1 MKSVVRPVAKSAEK
15 PVAEAAPGSSS
26 GRSVV
31 LGTAGHIDHG
41 KTALVLA
48 LTGTDTDRLPEEK
61 SRGITI
67 DLGFA
72 ALSLTD
78 ARGSRFD
85 LSLIDVP
92 GHHAFIRNM
101 LAGAGGI
108 DCVLLV
114 VAADEGVKA
123 QTVEHLTLCA
133 LLGIERGV
141 VALTKADAVSVERLR
156 EARAEV
162 RELVRGTFLAGAP
175 VVATSAV
182 TRAGIAELKAAL
194 AETAAAVPER
204 SRERVPRLPLDR
216 AFTVK
221 GFGTVVTGTLQA
233 GSLRAGSSYV
243 LEPGGR
249 AVRVRGVQVHGA
261 ARAAVQAPNRVA
273 LNLAGVEVAKVHR
286 GDTVVAADTLRAVT
300 VVDAVLSPVPGAPAL
315 RHRSRVRVHAFA
327 AESPATLLLY
337 DDAAAG
343 KREAGD
349 AVLGRLRLAKGMVLA
364 PGDRFVVRGNSPA
377 VTIAG
382 GRVLDAQPLPRQRRA
397 ATRVW
402 LEAVRT
408 ADEAGQL
415 LLRIARRE
423 VRGSGLPAL
432 VAETGLTAET
442 LRRLLGPLVVAG
454 EVVGAGEGAHLL
466 TAEALKR
473 AMGSVLG
480 EVTRAKAAVAAP
492 ALRSRTRLEDWVFQ
506 LAARGLERR
515 KQLAATPAGWAVP
528 VAAGAEAPMGDPR
541 LAAVEALYRQ
551 AGLAS
556 PILSEAAAAL
566 RMDPKQLPGLLTEL
580 LRAKKLVRLGADNLL
595 MHADAI
601 AALTAELG
609 KRRGGTIDVAGFKA
623 LTGLTRKH
631 AIPLLE
637 YLDGVRV
644 TRNVGG
650 VRTVL

>member
-1 MKSVVRPVAKSAEK
+1 MKSAVTPAVKS
-15 PVAEAAPGSSS
+15 PTPEALQEPGSA
-26 GRSVV
+26 RSVV

-78 ARGSRFD
+78 ARGNRFD

-108 DCVLLV
+108 DCVMLA

-123 QTVEHLTLCA
+123 QTIEHLTICG
-133 LLGIERGV
+133 LLGIERGLV
-141 VALTKADAVSVERLR
+141 VLTKVDAVGAERLA

-162 RELVRGTFLAGAP
+162 GRLVAGTFLEGAP

-182 TRAGIAELKAAL
+182 TRAGIAELKAEL
-194 AETAAAVPER
+194 VRLAAAVPER
-204 SRERVPRLPLDR
+204 SRERVARLPLDR

-233 GSLRAGSSYV
+233 GSLRAGASYV
-243 LEPGGR
+243 LEPGSR
-249 AVRVRGVQVHGA
+249 TVRVRGVQVHGA
-261 ARAAVQAPNRVA
+261 ARAEVEAPNRVA
-273 LNLAGVEVAKVHR
+273 LNLAGVEVGEVQR
-286 GDTVVAADTLRAVT
+286 GDIVVMPETLRAAST
-300 VVDAVLSPVPGAPAL
+300 LDAILTPVPGAPAL

-327 AESPATLLLY
+327 AESAATLLLY
-337 DDAAAG
+337 DDPQA
-343 KREAGD
+343 KRTNG
-349 AVLGRLRLAKGMVLA
+349 AVLGRLRLAKAMVLA
-364 PGDRFVVRGNSPA
+364 PGDRFVVRGQSPA
-377 VTIAG
+377 VTMAG
-382 GRVLDAQPLPRQRRA
+382 GRVLDASPLSRQRRA
-397 ATRVW
+397 AARVW
-402 LEAVRT
+402 LDAVMA
-408 ADEAGQL
+408 ADEAGQV

-423 VRGSGLPAL
+423 MQGSGLPAL

-442 LRRLLGPLVVAG
+442 LRRLLGPLVVEG

-473 AMGSVLG
+473 ASGMILA
-480 EVTRAKAAVAAP
+480 EVARAKGAVPAP
-492 ALRSRTRLEDWVFQ
+492 ELRSRSRLEDWVFQ
-506 LAARGLERR
+506 LTMRGLERG

-528 VAAGAEAPMGDPR
+528 AAPGDEAPKGDPR
-541 LAAVEALYRQ
+541 LAAVEALYRR

-566 RMDPKQLPGLLTEL
+566 RIDPKQLPGLITEL
-580 LRAKKLVRLGADNLL
+580 LRAKKLVRLGSDHLL
-595 MHADAI
+595 MHAEAV
-601 AALTAELG
+601 AALRAELA
-609 KRRGGTIDVAGFKA
+609 KRRGSRIDVASFKT

-637 YLDGVRV
+637 YLDGARV
-644 TRNVGG
+644 TRNDEG
-650 VRTVL
+650 VRVIL

>member
-1 MKSVVRPVAKSAEK
+1 MKSAVKVPK
-15 PVAEAAPGSSS
+15 PAAVERAAPA
-26 GRSVV
+26 RSVV

-72 ALSLTD
+72 ALALTD
-78 ARGSRFD
+78 ARGNRFD

-108 DCVLLV
+108 DCVMLA

-123 QTVEHLTLCA
+123 QTAEHLTICS
-133 LLGIERGV
+133 LLGLERGLV
-141 VALTKADAVSVERLR
+141 VLTKVDAVGLERLG
-156 EARAEV
+156 EV
-162 RELVRGTFLAGAP
+162 RTEIARLVTGTFLEAAP

-182 TRAGIAELKAAL
+182 TRVGIAELKAEL
-194 AETAAAVPER
+194 VRLAAAVPER
-204 SRERVPRLPLDR
+204 SRERVVRLPLDR

-233 GSLRAGSSYV
+233 GSLRVGASYR

-249 AVRVRGVQVHGA
+249 TVRVRGVQVHGA
-261 ARAAVQAPNRVA
+261 ARAEVEAPNRVA
-273 LNLAGVEVAKVHR
+273 LNLAGVEVGEVHR
-286 GDTVVAADTLRAVT
+286 GDVVVAPETLRAVA
-300 VVDAVLSPVPGAPAL
+300 VIDAVLTLVPGAPAL

-337 DDAAAG
+337 DGAG
-343 KREAGD
+343 TGGEVFA
-349 AVLGRLRLAKGMVLA
+349 RLKLAKGMVLA
-364 PGDRFVVRGNSPA
+364 PGDRFVVRGSSPA
-377 VTIAG
+377 VTLAG
-382 GRVLDAQPLPRQRRA
+382 GRVLDAHPLPRQRRA
-397 ATRVW
+397 AARLW
-402 LEAVRT
+402 LEAMT
-408 ADEAGQL
+408 SADDAGQV
-415 LLRIARRE
+415 LLRMARRE

-442 LRRLLGPLVVAG
+442 LRRLLGPPVVEG
-454 EVVGAGEGAHLL
+454 KVIGAGEGAHLL
-466 TAEALKR
+466 TAEALQK
-473 AMGSVLG
+473 AMGMVLG
-480 EVTRAKAAVAAP
+480 EANRTKAAVPAP
-492 ALRSRTRLEDWVFQ
+492 ELRSRTRLEGWVFQ
-506 LAARGLERR
+506 LAVRGLERR
-515 KQLAATPAGWAVP
+515 KQLVATPAGWAVP
-528 VAAGAEAPMGDPR
+528 IASEVESPKGDPR
-541 LAAVEALYRQ
+541 LAAVEALYRR
-551 AGLAS
+551 AGLQS

-566 RMDPKQLPGLLTEL
+566 RIDLKQMPGLITEL
-580 LRAKKLVRLGADNLL
+580 LRTKQLVRLGADNLL

-601 AALTAELG
+601 AGLTAELG
-609 KRRGGTIDVAGFKA
+609 KRRGQTMDVAAFKA
-623 LTGLTRKH
+623 MTGLTRKL

-637 YLDGVRV
+637 YLDGARV
-644 TRNVGG
+644 MRNAGG

>member
-1 MKSVVRPVAKSAEK
+1 M
-15 PVAEAAPGSSS
+15 
-26 GRSVV
+26 V

-78 ARGSRFD
+78 ARGRRFD

-141 VALTKADAVSVERLR
+141 VALTKADAVSVERLG

-162 RELVRGTFLAGAP
+162 RELVRGTFLEGAP

-261 ARAAVQAPNRVA
+261 ARAAVEAPNRVA
-273 LNLAGVEVAKVHR
+273 LNLAGVEVAEVHR

-337 DDAAAG
+337 DDAGTVAENAAG
-343 KREAGD
+343 TVAGSTAGLPQRD
-349 AVLGRLRLAKGMVLA
+349 FEMAGATVLARLRLAKGMVLA
-364 PGDRFVVRGNSPA
+364 PGDPFVVRGGSPA
-377 VTIAG
+377 TTLAG
-382 GRVLDAQPLPRQRRA
+382 GRVLDAYPLPRLRKA
-397 ATRVW
+397 
-402 LEAVRT
+402 AVRVFLEELLR
-408 ADEAGQL
+408 ADTAGQV
-415 LLRIARRE
+415 LRRVTRRD
-423 VRGSGLPAL
+423 VHGSGLPEL

-442 LRRLLGPLVVAG
+442 LRRLLGPLVVEG
-454 EVVGAGEGAHLL
+454 KVVGAGEGAHLL
-466 TAEALKR
+466 SAEALGR
-473 AMGSVLG
+473 AMGAVLG
-480 EVTRAKAAVAAP
+480 EVTKAKAAVPAP

-506 LAARGLERR
+506 LAVRGLERR
-515 KQLAATPAGWAVP
+515 KQLAATPMGWTVP
-528 VAAGAEAPMGDPR
+528 VAAGTEAPKGDPR
-541 LAAVEALYRQ
+541 LVAAETLYRR
-551 AGLAS
+551 AGLQS
-556 PILSEAAAAL
+556 PILSEAAATL
-566 RMDPKQLPGLLTEL
+566 KMDQKQLAGLLTEL
-580 LRAKKLVRLGADNLL
+580 LRTKKLVRLGADNLL
-595 MHADAI
+595 MHAEAI
-601 AALTAELG
+601 QGLTAELG

-637 YLDGVRV
+637 YLDGARV
-644 TRNVGG
+644 TRNDGG
-650 VRTVL
+650 VRTIL

>member
-15 PVAEAAPGSSS
+15 PVAEAAPGSSP

-141 VALTKADAVSVERLR
+141 VALTKADAVSVERLG

-162 RELVRGTFLAGAP
+162 RGLVRGTFLEGAP

-233 GSLRAGSSYV
+233 GGLRAGSSYV

-261 ARAAVQAPNRVA
+261 ARAAVEAPNRVA
-273 LNLAGVEVAKVHR
+273 LNLAGVEVAEVHR

-300 VVDAVLSPVPGAPAL
+300 VLDAVLSPVPGAPAL

-343 KREAGD
+343 EREAGG

-377 VTIAG
+377 VTMAG

-423 VRGSGLPAL
+423 VHGSGLPAL
-432 VAETGLTAET
+432 MAETGLTAVT
-442 LRRLLGPLVVAG
+442 LRRLLGPMVVAG

-480 EVTRAKAAVAAP
+480 EVARAKAAVPAP

-506 LAARGLERR
+506 LAVRGLERR
-515 KQLAATPAGWAVP
+515 KQLAATPMGWTVP
-528 VAAGAEAPMGDPR
+528 VEADAEAPKGDPR
-541 LAAVEALYRQ
+541 LAAVEALYRR

-556 PILSEAAAAL
+556 PILSEAAATL
-566 RMDPKQLPGLLTEL
+566 QMDPKQLPGLLTEL

-595 MHADAI
+595 MHAEAI
-601 AALTAELG
+601 QGLTAELG
-609 KRRGGTIDVAGFKA
+609 KRSGGTIDVAGFKA